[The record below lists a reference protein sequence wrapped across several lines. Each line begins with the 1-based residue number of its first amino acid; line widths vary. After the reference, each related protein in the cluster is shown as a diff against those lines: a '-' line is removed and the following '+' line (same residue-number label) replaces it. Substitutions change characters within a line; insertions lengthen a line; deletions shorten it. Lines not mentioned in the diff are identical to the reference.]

1 MLYLSKFR
9 EVKMKKAISKS
20 FVFIG
25 MAIMIALSLV
35 FTFGAFQTSVLNAAE
50 GEMPIAALD
59 TSLIAVEAYGHDNAR
74 LSTLDIAND
83 IKLNNGSSTVDN
95 WKSETYA
102 WKDIRNFKITLNTDA
117 LADAES
123 YNYTYTLS
131 WTPELIKDKQAFF
144 DTDHTVTV
152 DLLTGTVSTKDE
164 IVKELY
170 FTIDSNTIPGENVY
184 VGSQVLKKANE
195 KNTEDDKKEPTYYQK
210 RGGMGLYIFS
220 YQDPVTGAKQSQIFQ
235 LKPDSVDSLSKPII
249 SVKAISSIGSIKD
262 AFLFSI
268 DASYKFVN
276 REQIYWSVTGTGKD
290 GRSYVL
296 TPEEITNPN
305 TTNAIFPH
313 ESVERRGQSFTFD
326 PGIEGTWKAE
336 CRIFKEDL
344 TTTHE
349 VAISAKVSTVKGLST
364 QSIIWIVVGAAAAA
378 GIAVAVVI
386 VISIKKE
393 KVY

>member
-9 EVKMKKAISKS
+9 EVRMKKAISKS

-50 GEMPIAALD
+50 GEMNIAALD

-83 IKLNNGSSTVDN
+83 IQLNNGSSTVDN

-117 LADAES
+117 LADAEF
-123 YNYTYTLS
+123 YNYKYTLS
-131 WTPELIKDKQAFF
+131 WTPELIKEVTDPDTDQTRKVASF

-184 VGSQVLKKANE
+184 IGSSTLGE
-195 KNTEDDKKEPTYYQK
+195 KYTK

-235 LKPDSVDSLSKPII
+235 LKPDSVESLSKPII
-249 SVKAISSIGSIKD
+249 SVKAISSKGSVKD

-276 REQIYWSVTGTGKD
+276 RKQIYWSVTGTGKD

-296 TPEEITNPN
+296 TPEDITNPN
-305 TTNAIFPH
+305 TINAIFPH

>member
-35 FTFGAFQTSVLNAAE
+35 FTFGAFQTSALNAAE
-50 GEMPIAALD
+50 GEMNIAALD

-117 LADAES
+117 LADAEF
-123 YNYTYTLS
+123 YNYKYTLS
-131 WTPELIKDKQAFF
+131 WTPELIKNKQAHF
-144 DTDHTVTV
+144 DTDHTITV
-152 DLLTGTVSTKDE
+152 DLLALAPDETVTKDK

-170 FTIDSNTIPGENVY
+170 FTIDSNTIPGENVFI
-184 VGSQVLKKANE
+184 GSSTLGE
-195 KNTEDDKKEPTYYQK
+195 KYTK

-235 LKPDSVDSLSKPII
+235 LKPDSVESLSKPII
-249 SVKAISSIGSIKD
+249 SVKAISSKGSVKD

>member
-9 EVKMKKAISKS
+9 EVKMKKAILKS

-35 FTFGAFQTSVLNAAE
+35 FTFGAFQTSALNAAE
-50 GEMPIAALD
+50 GEMNIAALD

-117 LADAES
+117 LADAEF
-123 YNYTYTLS
+123 YNYKYTLS
-131 WTPELIKDKQAFF
+131 WTPELIKDKQALF
-144 DTDHTVTV
+144 DTDHTITV
-152 DLLTGTVSTKDE
+152 DLLALAPDETVTKDK

-170 FTIDSNTIPGENVY
+170 FTIDSNTIPGENVFI
-184 VGSQVLKKANE
+184 GSSTLGE
-195 KNTEDDKKEPTYYQK
+195 KYTK

-235 LKPDSVDSLSKPII
+235 LKPDSVESLSKPII
-249 SVKAISSIGSIKD
+249 SVKAISSKGSVKD

-364 QSIIWIVVGAAAAA
+364 QSIIWIVVGAAATA

>member
-1 MLYLSKFR
+1 
-9 EVKMKKAISKS
+9 MKKAILKS

-59 TSLIAVEAYGHDNAR
+59 TSLITVKAYNHDNAI
-74 LSTLDIAND
+74 LPTLDIAND
-83 IKLNNGSSTVDN
+83 IQLKNGSSAVDN

-117 LADAES
+117 LADAEF
-123 YNYTYTLS
+123 YNYKYTLS
-131 WTPELIKDKQAFF
+131 WTPELIKDKQALF
-144 DTDHTVTV
+144 DTDHTITV
-152 DLLTGTVSTKDE
+152 DLLAPDETVTKDK

-170 FTIDSNTIPGENVY
+170 FTIDSNTIPGENVFI
-184 VGSQVLKKANE
+184 GSSTLGE
-195 KNTEDDKKEPTYYQK
+195 KYTK

-235 LKPDSVDSLSKPII
+235 LKPDSVESLSKPII
-249 SVKAISSIGSIKD
+249 SVKAISSKGSVKD

-296 TPEEITNPN
+296 TPKEITNPN
-305 TTNAIFPH
+305 TINAIFPH
-313 ESVERRGQSFTFD
+313 ESVERTGQSFTFD
-326 PGIEGTWKAE
+326 PGIEGTWIAE
-336 CRIFKEDL
+336 CLIRDEALNPTNIR
-344 TTTHE
+344 
-349 VAISAKVSTVKGLST
+349 VISPKVSTVKGLST

>member
-35 FTFGAFQTSVLNAAE
+35 FTFGAFQTSALNAAE
-50 GEMPIAALD
+50 GEMNIAALD

-83 IKLNNGSSTVDN
+83 IQLNNGSSTVDN
-95 WKSETYA
+95 WKAETYA

-117 LADAES
+117 LADAEF
-123 YNYTYTLS
+123 YNYKYTLS
-131 WTPELIKDKQAFF
+131 WTPELIKDKQALF

-164 IVKELY
+164 IVKEFY

-184 VGSQVLKKANE
+184 IGSSSLGE
-195 KNTEDDKKEPTYYQK
+195 KYTK

-235 LKPDSVDSLSKPII
+235 LKPDSVESLSKPII
-249 SVKAISSIGSIKD
+249 SIKAISSKGSLKD

-268 DASYKFVN
+268 DASYKFVD

-313 ESVERRGQSFTFD
+313 QSVERRGQSFKFD

>member
-1 MLYLSKFR
+1 
-9 EVKMKKAISKS
+9 MKKAILKS

-50 GEMPIAALD
+50 GEMNIAALD

-83 IKLNNGSSTVDN
+83 IQLNNGSSTVDN

-117 LADAES
+117 LADAEF
-123 YNYTYTLS
+123 YNYKYTLS
-131 WTPELIKDKQAFF
+131 WTPELIKDKQALF
-144 DTDHTVTV
+144 DTDHTITV
-152 DLLTGTVSTKDE
+152 DLLALAPDETVTKDK

-170 FTIDSNTIPGENVY
+170 FTIDSNAIPGENVY
-184 VGSQVLKKANE
+184 IGSSTLGE
-195 KNTEDDKKEPTYYQK
+195 KYTK

-235 LKPDSVDSLSKPII
+235 LKPDSVESLSKPII
-249 SVKAISSIGSIKD
+249 SVKAISSKGSVKD

>member
-1 MLYLSKFR
+1 
-9 EVKMKKAISKS
+9 MKKAILKS

-50 GEMPIAALD
+50 GEMNIAALD

-117 LADAES
+117 LADAEF
-123 YNYTYTLS
+123 YNYKYTLS
-131 WTPELIKDKQAFF
+131 WTPELIKDKQASF

-184 VGSQVLKKANE
+184 IGSSTLGE
-195 KNTEDDKKEPTYYQK
+195 KYTK

-235 LKPDSVDSLSKPII
+235 LKPDSVESLSKPII
-249 SVKAISSIGSIKD
+249 SVKAISSKGSVKD

-276 REQIYWSVTGTGKD
+276 RKQIYWSVTGTGKD

-296 TPEEITNPN
+296 TPEDIKNPN
-305 TTNAIFPH
+305 TINAIFPH

>member
-35 FTFGAFQTSVLNAAE
+35 FTFGAFQTSALNAAE
-50 GEMPIAALD
+50 GEMNIAALD

-83 IKLNNGSSTVDN
+83 IQLNNGSSTVDN

-117 LADAES
+117 LADAEF
-123 YNYTYTLS
+123 YNYKYTLS
-131 WTPELIKDKQAFF
+131 WTPELIKEVLDPDTDQTRKVASF
-144 DTDHTVTV
+144 DTNHTITV
-152 DLLTGTVSTKDE
+152 DLLAPDETVTKDK

-170 FTIDSNTIPGENVY
+170 FTIDSNTIPGENVFI
-184 VGSQVLKKANE
+184 GSSTLGE
-195 KNTEDDKKEPTYYQK
+195 KYTK

-235 LKPDSVDSLSKPII
+235 LKPDSVESLSKPII
-249 SVKAISSIGSIKD
+249 SVKAISSKGSVKD

-296 TPEEITNPN
+296 TPEEIKNPN

-313 ESVERRGQSFTFD
+313 ESVERTGQSFTFD
-326 PGIEGTWKAE
+326 PGIEGTWIAE
-336 CRIFKEDL
+336 CLIRDEALNPTNIR
-344 TTTHE
+344 
-349 VAISAKVSTVKGLST
+349 VISPKVSTVKGLST

>member
-35 FTFGAFQTSVLNAAE
+35 FTFGAFQTSALNAAE
-50 GEMPIAALD
+50 GEMNIAALD

-83 IKLNNGSSTVDN
+83 IQLNNGSSTVDN
-95 WKSETYA
+95 WKAETYA
-102 WKDIRNFKITLNTDA
+102 WKDIHNFKITLNTDA
-117 LADAES
+117 LADAEF
-123 YNYTYTLS
+123 YNYKYTLS
-131 WTPELIKDKQAFF
+131 WTPELIKDKQALF

-170 FTIDSNTIPGENVY
+170 FTVDSNNIAGQNVY
-184 VGSQVLKKANE
+184 IGSNTLGE
-195 KNTEDDKKEPTYYQK
+195 KYTK

-235 LKPDSVDSLSKPII
+235 LKPDSVESLSKPII
-249 SVKAISSIGSIKD
+249 SIKAISSKGSLKD

-268 DASYKFVN
+268 DASYKFVD

-313 ESVERRGQSFTFD
+313 QSVERRGQSFKFD

>member
-1 MLYLSKFR
+1 
-9 EVKMKKAISKS
+9 MKKAISKS

-59 TSLIAVEAYGHDNAR
+59 TSLITVKAYNHDNAI
-74 LSTLDIAND
+74 LPTLDIAND
-83 IKLNNGSSTVDN
+83 IRLTNGSSKVDN

-102 WKDIRNFKITLNTDA
+102 WKDVRYFKIELNTDA
-117 LADAES
+117 LTDAEF
-123 YNYTYTLS
+123 YNYKYTLS
-131 WTPELIKDKQAFF
+131 WTPELIKEKVDDPDTDQTRKVASF

-184 VGSQVLKKANE
+184 IGSSTLGE
-195 KNTEDDKKEPTYYQK
+195 KYTK

-235 LKPDSVDSLSKPII
+235 LKPDSVESLSKPII
-249 SVKAISSIGSIKD
+249 SVKAISSKGSVKD

>member
-9 EVKMKKAISKS
+9 EVKMKKAILKS

-35 FTFGAFQTSVLNAAE
+35 FTFGAFQTSALNAAE
-50 GEMPIAALD
+50 GEMNIAALD

-117 LADAES
+117 LADAEF
-123 YNYTYTLS
+123 YNYKYTLS
-131 WTPELIKDKQAFF
+131 WTPELIKDKQALF
-144 DTDHTVTV
+144 DTDHTITV
-152 DLLTGTVSTKDE
+152 DLLALAPDETVTKDK

-170 FTIDSNTIPGENVY
+170 FTIDSNTIPGENVFI
-184 VGSQVLKKANE
+184 GSSTLGE
-195 KNTEDDKKEPTYYQK
+195 KYTK

-235 LKPDSVDSLSKPII
+235 LKPDSVESLSKPII
-249 SVKAISSIGSIKD
+249 SVKAISSKGSVKD

>member
-50 GEMPIAALD
+50 GEMNIAALD

-117 LADAES
+117 LADAEF
-123 YNYTYTLS
+123 YNYKYTLS
-131 WTPELIKDKQAFF
+131 WTPELIKDKQALF
-144 DTDHTVTV
+144 DTDHTITV
-152 DLLTGTVSTKDE
+152 DLLALAPDETVTKDK

-170 FTIDSNTIPGENVY
+170 FTIDSNTIPGENVFI
-184 VGSQVLKKANE
+184 GSSTLGE
-195 KNTEDDKKEPTYYQK
+195 KYTK

-235 LKPDSVDSLSKPII
+235 LKPDSVESLSKPIV
-249 SVKAISSIGSIKD
+249 SVKAISSKGSVKD

-378 GIAVAVVI
+378 GIAVAIVI

>member
-1 MLYLSKFR
+1 
-9 EVKMKKAISKS
+9 MKKAILKS

-59 TSLIAVEAYGHDNAR
+59 TSLITVKAYNHDNAI
-74 LSTLDIAND
+74 LPTLDIAND
-83 IKLNNGSSTVDN
+83 IQLKNGSSTVDN

-117 LADAES
+117 LADAEF
-123 YNYTYTLS
+123 YNYKYTLS
-131 WTPELIKDKQAFF
+131 WTPELIKEVPDPDTDQTRKVASF

-184 VGSQVLKKANE
+184 IGSSTLGE
-195 KNTEDDKKEPTYYQK
+195 KYTK

-235 LKPDSVDSLSKPII
+235 LKPDSVESLSKPII
-249 SVKAISSIGSIKD
+249 SVKAISSKGSVKD

>member
-1 MLYLSKFR
+1 
-9 EVKMKKAISKS
+9 MKKAISKS

-35 FTFGAFQTSVLNAAE
+35 FTFGAFQTNALNAAE
-50 GEMPIAALD
+50 GGMTIAALD

-74 LSTLDIAND
+74 LSTLDISND
-83 IKLNNGSSTVDN
+83 IQLKNASSTVDN
-95 WKSETYA
+95 WKAETYA

-123 YNYTYTLS
+123 YNYTYTIS
-131 WTPELIKDKQAFF
+131 WTPELIKNNTAYF

-152 DLLTGTVSTKDE
+152 DLLTGTVSTKDK

-184 VGSQVLKKANE
+184 IGSSTLGE
-195 KNTEDDKKEPTYYQK
+195 KYTK

-235 LKPDSVDSLSKPII
+235 LKPDSVESLSKPII
-249 SVKAISSIGSIKD
+249 SVKAISSKGSVKD

>member
-35 FTFGAFQTSVLNAAE
+35 FTFGAFQTSILNAAE
-50 GEMPIAALD
+50 GEMNIAALD

-117 LADAES
+117 LADAEF
-123 YNYTYTLS
+123 YNYKYTLS
-131 WTPELIKDKQAFF
+131 WTPELIKDKQALF
-144 DTDHTVTV
+144 DTDHTITV
-152 DLLTGTVSTKDE
+152 DLLALAPDETVTKDK

-170 FTIDSNTIPGENVY
+170 FTIDSNTIPGENVFI
-184 VGSQVLKKANE
+184 GSSTLGE
-195 KNTEDDKKEPTYYQK
+195 KYTK

-235 LKPDSVDSLSKPII
+235 LKPDSVESLSKPII
-249 SVKAISSIGSIKD
+249 SVKAISSKGSVKD

>member
-1 MLYLSKFR
+1 
-9 EVKMKKAISKS
+9 MKKAISKS

-35 FTFGAFQTSVLNAAE
+35 FTFGAFQTSALNAAE
-50 GEMPIAALD
+50 GEMNIAALD

-83 IKLNNGSSTVDN
+83 IQLNNGSSTVDN

-117 LADAES
+117 LADAEF
-123 YNYTYTLS
+123 YNYKYTLS
-131 WTPELIKDKQAFF
+131 WTPELIKEVTDPDTDQTRKVASF

-184 VGSQVLKKANE
+184 IGSSTLGE
-195 KNTEDDKKEPTYYQK
+195 KYTK

-235 LKPDSVDSLSKPII
+235 LKPDFVESLSKPII
-249 SVKAISSIGSIKD
+249 SVKAISSKGSVKD

-276 REQIYWSVTGTGKD
+276 RKQIYWSVTGTGKD

-296 TPEEITNPN
+296 TPEDITNPN
-305 TTNAIFPH
+305 TINAIFPH

>member
-35 FTFGAFQTSVLNAAE
+35 FTFGAFQTSALNAAE
-50 GEMPIAALD
+50 GEMNIAALD

-83 IKLNNGSSTVDN
+83 IKLKNASSTVDN

-117 LADAES
+117 LADAEF
-123 YNYTYTLS
+123 YNYKYTLS
-131 WTPELIKDKQAFF
+131 WTPELIKDKQALF
-144 DTDHTVTV
+144 DTDHTITV
-152 DLLTGTVSTKDE
+152 DLLALAPDETVTKDK

-170 FTIDSNTIPGENVY
+170 FTIDSNTIPGENVFI
-184 VGSQVLKKANE
+184 GSSTLGE
-195 KNTEDDKKEPTYYQK
+195 KYTK

-235 LKPDSVDSLSKPII
+235 LKPDSVESLSKPII
-249 SVKAISSIGSIKD
+249 SVKAISSKGSVKD

>member
-1 MLYLSKFR
+1 
-9 EVKMKKAISKS
+9 MKKAISKS

-83 IKLNNGSSTVDN
+83 IKLKNGSSTVDN

-117 LADAES
+117 LTDAEF
-123 YNYTYTLS
+123 YNYKYTLS
-131 WTPELIKDKQAFF
+131 WTPELIKEKVADF
-144 DTDHTVTV
+144 DTDHTITV
-152 DLLTGTVSTKDE
+152 DLLALAPDETVTKDK

-170 FTIDSNTIPGENVY
+170 FTIDSNTIAGENVY
-184 VGSQVLKKANE
+184 VGSQVLKKADE
-195 KNTEDDKKEPTYYQK
+195 KNTKDDKKEPTYYQK

-235 LKPDSVDSLSKPII
+235 LKPDSVESLSKPII
-249 SVKAISSIGSIKD
+249 SVKAISSKGSVKD

>member
-83 IKLNNGSSTVDN
+83 IKLKNGSSTVDN

-117 LADAES
+117 LTDAEF
-123 YNYTYTLS
+123 YNYKYTLS
-131 WTPELIKDKQAFF
+131 WTPELIKEKVADF
-144 DTDHTVTV
+144 DTDHTITV
-152 DLLTGTVSTKDE
+152 DLLALAPDETVTKDK

-170 FTIDSNTIPGENVY
+170 FTIDSNTIPGENVFI
-184 VGSQVLKKANE
+184 GSSTLGE
-195 KNTEDDKKEPTYYQK
+195 KYTK

-235 LKPDSVDSLSKPII
+235 LKPDSVESLSKPII
-249 SVKAISSIGSIKD
+249 SVKAISSKGSVKD

>member
-50 GEMPIAALD
+50 GEMNIAALD

-83 IKLNNGSSTVDN
+83 IKLKNASSTVDN

-117 LADAES
+117 LADAEF
-123 YNYTYTLS
+123 YNYKYTLS
-131 WTPELIKDKQAFF
+131 WTPELIKDKQALF
-144 DTDHTVTV
+144 DTDHTITV
-152 DLLTGTVSTKDE
+152 DLLALAPDETVTKDK

-184 VGSQVLKKANE
+184 IGSSTLGE
-195 KNTEDDKKEPTYYQK
+195 KYTK

-235 LKPDSVDSLSKPII
+235 LKPDSVESLSKPPII
-249 SVKAISSIGSIKD
+249 SVKAISSKGSVKD

>member
-9 EVKMKKAISKS
+9 EVKMKKAILKS

-117 LADAES
+117 LADAEF
-123 YNYTYTLS
+123 YNYKYTLS
-131 WTPELIKDKQAFF
+131 WTPELIKDKQALF
-144 DTDHTVTV
+144 DTDHTITV
-152 DLLTGTVSTKDE
+152 DLLALAPDETVTKDK

-184 VGSQVLKKANE
+184 IGSSTLGE
-195 KNTEDDKKEPTYYQK
+195 KYTK

-220 YQDPVTGAKQSQIFQ
+220 YQDQVTGAKQSQIFQ
-235 LKPDSVDSLSKPII
+235 LKPDSVESLSKPII
-249 SVKAISSIGSIKD
+249 SVKAISSKGSVKD

>member
-35 FTFGAFQTSVLNAAE
+35 FTFGAFQTSALNAAE
-50 GEMPIAALD
+50 GEMNIAALD

-117 LADAES
+117 LADAEF
-123 YNYTYTLS
+123 YNYKYTLS
-131 WTPELIKDKQAFF
+131 WTPELIKNKQALF
-144 DTDHTVTV
+144 DTDHTITV
-152 DLLTGTVSTKDE
+152 DLLALAPDETVTKDK

-170 FTIDSNTIPGENVY
+170 FTIDSNTIPGENVFI
-184 VGSQVLKKANE
+184 GSSTLGE
-195 KNTEDDKKEPTYYQK
+195 KYTK

-235 LKPDSVDSLSKPII
+235 LKPDSVESLSKPII
-249 SVKAISSIGSIKD
+249 SVKAISSKGSVKD

-268 DASYKFVN
+268 DASYKFVD

>member
-35 FTFGAFQTSVLNAAE
+35 FTFGAFQTSILNAAE
-50 GEMPIAALD
+50 GEMNIAALD

-117 LADAES
+117 LADAEF
-123 YNYTYTLS
+123 YNYKYTLS
-131 WTPELIKDKQAFF
+131 WTPELIKDKQALF
-144 DTDHTVTV
+144 DTDHTITV
-152 DLLTGTVSTKDE
+152 DLLALAPDETVTKDK

-170 FTIDSNTIPGENVY
+170 FTIDSNTIPGEHVY
-184 VGSQVLKKANE
+184 IGSSTLGE
-195 KNTEDDKKEPTYYQK
+195 KYTK

-235 LKPDSVDSLSKPII
+235 LKPDSVESLSKPII
-249 SVKAISSIGSIKD
+249 SVKAISSKGSVKD

>member
-35 FTFGAFQTSVLNAAE
+35 FTFGAFQTNALNAAE
-50 GEMPIAALD
+50 GGMTIAALD

-74 LSTLDIAND
+74 LSTLDISND
-83 IKLNNGSSTVDN
+83 IQLKNASSTVDN
-95 WKSETYA
+95 WKAETYA

-123 YNYTYTLS
+123 YNYTYTIS
-131 WTPELIKDKQAFF
+131 WTPELIKNNTAYF

-152 DLLTGTVSTKDE
+152 DLLTGTVSTKDK

-184 VGSQVLKKANE
+184 IGSSTLGE
-195 KNTEDDKKEPTYYQK
+195 KYTK

-235 LKPDSVDSLSKPII
+235 LKPDSVESLSKPII
-249 SVKAISSIGSIKD
+249 SVKAISSKGSVKD

-290 GRSYVL
+290 GISYVL

>member
-35 FTFGAFQTSVLNAAE
+35 FTFGAFQTSALNAAE
-50 GEMPIAALD
+50 GEMNIAALD

-83 IKLNNGSSTVDN
+83 IQLNNGSSTVDN
-95 WKSETYA
+95 WKAETYA

-117 LADAES
+117 LADAEF
-123 YNYTYTLS
+123 YNYKYTLS
-131 WTPELIKDKQAFF
+131 WTPELIKDKQALF
-144 DTDHTVTV
+144 DTDHTITV
-152 DLLTGTVSTKDE
+152 DLLAPDETVTKDK

-184 VGSQVLKKANE
+184 IGSSSLGE
-195 KNTEDDKKEPTYYQK
+195 KYTK

-235 LKPDSVDSLSKPII
+235 LKPDSVESLSKPII
-249 SVKAISSIGSIKD
+249 SIKAISSKGSLKD

-268 DASYKFVN
+268 DASYKFVD

-313 ESVERRGQSFTFD
+313 QSVERRGQSFKFD

>member
-9 EVKMKKAISKS
+9 EVKMKKAILKS

-50 GEMPIAALD
+50 GEMNIAALD

-117 LADAES
+117 LADAEF
-123 YNYTYTLS
+123 YNYKYTLS
-131 WTPELIKDKQAFF
+131 WTPELIKDKQALF
-144 DTDHTVTV
+144 DTDHTITV
-152 DLLTGTVSTKDE
+152 DLLALAPDETVTKDK

-184 VGSQVLKKANE
+184 IGSSTLGE
-195 KNTEDDKKEPTYYQK
+195 KYTK

-235 LKPDSVDSLSKPII
+235 LKPDSVESLSKPII
-249 SVKAISSIGSIKD
+249 SVKAISSKGSVKD

>member
-50 GEMPIAALD
+50 GEMTIAALD

-83 IKLNNGSSTVDN
+83 IQLNNGSSTVDN

-117 LADAES
+117 LADAEF
-123 YNYTYTLS
+123 YNYKYTLS
-131 WTPELIKDKQAFF
+131 WTPELIKNKQALF
-144 DTDHTVTV
+144 DTDHTITV
-152 DLLTGTVSTKDE
+152 DLLALAPDETVTKDK

-184 VGSQVLKKANE
+184 IGSSTLGE
-195 KNTEDDKKEPTYYQK
+195 KYTK

-235 LKPDSVDSLSKPII
+235 LKPDSVESLSKPII
-249 SVKAISSIGSIKD
+249 SVKAISSKGSVKD

-268 DASYKFVN
+268 DASYKFVD

-336 CRIFKEDL
+336 CHIFKEDL

>member
-35 FTFGAFQTSVLNAAE
+35 FTFGAFQTSALNAAE
-50 GEMPIAALD
+50 GEMNIAALD

-117 LADAES
+117 LADAEF
-123 YNYTYTLS
+123 YNYKYTLS
-131 WTPELIKDKQAFF
+131 WTPELIKDKQALF
-144 DTDHTVTV
+144 DTDHTITV
-152 DLLTGTVSTKDE
+152 DLLALAPDETVTKDK

-170 FTIDSNTIPGENVY
+170 FTIDSNTIPGENVFI
-184 VGSQVLKKANE
+184 GSSTLGE
-195 KNTEDDKKEPTYYQK
+195 KYTK

-235 LKPDSVDSLSKPII
+235 LKPDSVESLSKPII
-249 SVKAISSIGSIKD
+249 SVKAISSKGSVKD

>member
-35 FTFGAFQTSVLNAAE
+35 FAFGAFQASALNAAE
-50 GEMPIAALD
+50 GGMNIAALD

-83 IKLNNGSSTVDN
+83 IQLNNGSSTVDN

-102 WKDIRNFKITLNTDA
+102 WKDIRNFKVTLNTDA

-123 YNYTYTLS
+123 YNYKYTLS
-131 WTPELIKDKQAFF
+131 WTPELIKNNKALF
-144 DTDHTVTV
+144 DTDHTVTI
-152 DLLTGTVSTKDE
+152 DLASGEDVAKDD
-164 IVKELY
+164 IIKELY
-170 FTIDSNTIPGENVY
+170 FTVDSNTVAGQNVY
-184 VGSQVLKKANE
+184 IGSNTLGE
-195 KNTEDDKKEPTYYQK
+195 KYTK

-235 LKPDSVDSLSKPII
+235 LKPESVESLSKPII
-249 SVKAISSIGSIKD
+249 SVKAISSKESVKD

-268 DASYKFVN
+268 DASYKFVD

-305 TTNAIFPH
+305 TTNAIFPQQA
-313 ESVERRGQSFTFD
+313 VERRGQSFTFD

-349 VAISAKVSTVKGLST
+349 VAVSEKVSTVKGLST

>member
-1 MLYLSKFR
+1 
-9 EVKMKKAISKS
+9 MKKAILKS

-59 TSLIAVEAYGHDNAR
+59 TSLITVKAYNHDNAI
-74 LSTLDIAND
+74 LPTLDIAND
-83 IKLNNGSSTVDN
+83 IQLKNGSSTVDN

-117 LADAES
+117 LADAEF
-123 YNYTYTLS
+123 YNYKYTLS
-131 WTPELIKDKQAFF
+131 WTPELIKEVPDPDTDQTRKVASF

-184 VGSQVLKKANE
+184 IGSSTLGE
-195 KNTEDDKKEPTYYQK
+195 KYTK

-235 LKPDSVDSLSKPII
+235 LKPDSVESLSKPII
-249 SVKAISSIGSIKD
+249 SVKAISSKGSVKD

-276 REQIYWSVTGTGKD
+276 RKQIYWSVTGTGKD

-296 TPEEITNPN
+296 TPEDIKNPN
-305 TTNAIFPH
+305 TINAIFPH

>member
-59 TSLIAVEAYGHDNAR
+59 TSLITVKAYNHDNAI
-74 LSTLDIAND
+74 LPTLDIAND
-83 IKLNNGSSTVDN
+83 IRLTNGSSKVDN

-102 WKDIRNFKITLNTDA
+102 WKDVRYFKIELNTDA
-117 LADAES
+117 LTDAEF
-123 YNYTYTLS
+123 YNYKYTLS
-131 WTPELIKDKQAFF
+131 WTPELIKEKVDDPDTDQTRKVASF

-184 VGSQVLKKANE
+184 IGSSTLGE
-195 KNTEDDKKEPTYYQK
+195 KYTK

-235 LKPDSVDSLSKPII
+235 LKPDSVESLSKPII
-249 SVKAISSIGSIKD
+249 SVKAISSKGSVKD

>member
-35 FTFGAFQTSVLNAAE
+35 FTFGAFQTSILNAAE
-50 GEMPIAALD
+50 GEMNIAALD

-117 LADAES
+117 LADAEF
-123 YNYTYTLS
+123 YNYKYTLS
-131 WTPELIKDKQAFF
+131 WTPELIKDKQALF
-144 DTDHTVTV
+144 DTDHTITV
-152 DLLTGTVSTKDE
+152 DLLALAPDETVTKDK

-170 FTIDSNTIPGENVY
+170 FTIDSNTIPGENVFI
-184 VGSQVLKKANE
+184 GSSTLGE
-195 KNTEDDKKEPTYYQK
+195 KYTK

-235 LKPDSVDSLSKPII
+235 LKPDSVESLSKPIV
-249 SVKAISSIGSIKD
+249 SVKAISSKGSVKD

>member
-9 EVKMKKAISKS
+9 EVKMKKAILKS

-117 LADAES
+117 LADAEF
-123 YNYTYTLS
+123 YNYKYTLS
-131 WTPELIKDKQAFF
+131 WTPELIKDKQALF
-144 DTDHTVTV
+144 DTDHTITV
-152 DLLTGTVSTKDE
+152 DLLALAPDETVTKDK

-170 FTIDSNTIPGENVY
+170 FTIDSNTIPGENVFI
-184 VGSQVLKKANE
+184 GSSTLGE
-195 KNTEDDKKEPTYYQK
+195 KYTK

-235 LKPDSVDSLSKPII
+235 LKPDSVESLSKPII
-249 SVKAISSIGSIKD
+249 SVKAISSKGSVKD

>member
-117 LADAES
+117 LTDAEF
-123 YNYTYTLS
+123 YNYKYTLS
-131 WTPELIKDKQAFF
+131 WTPELIKEVLDPDTDQTRKVASF
-144 DTDHTVTV
+144 DTNHTVTV

-184 VGSQVLKKANE
+184 IGSSTLGE
-195 KNTEDDKKEPTYYQK
+195 KYTK

-235 LKPDSVDSLSKPII
+235 LKPDSVESLSKPII
-249 SVKAISSIGSIKD
+249 SVKAISSKGSVKD

-276 REQIYWSVTGTGKD
+276 RKQIYWSVTGTGKD

-296 TPEEITNPN
+296 TPEDIKNPN
-305 TTNAIFPH
+305 TINAIFPH

>member
-117 LADAES
+117 LADAEF
-123 YNYTYTLS
+123 YNYKYTLS
-131 WTPELIKDKQAFF
+131 WTPELIKDKQALF
-144 DTDHTVTV
+144 DTDHTITV
-152 DLLTGTVSTKDE
+152 DLLALSPDETVTKDK

-170 FTIDSNTIPGENVY
+170 FTIDSNTIPGENVFI
-184 VGSQVLKKANE
+184 GSSTLGE
-195 KNTEDDKKEPTYYQK
+195 KYTK

-235 LKPDSVDSLSKPII
+235 LKPDSVESLSKPII
-249 SVKAISSIGSIKD
+249 SVKAISSKGSVKD

>member
-59 TSLIAVEAYGHDNAR
+59 TSLITVEAYGHDNAR

-117 LADAES
+117 LADAEF
-123 YNYTYTLS
+123 YNYKYTLS
-131 WTPELIKDKQAFF
+131 WTPELIKDKQALF
-144 DTDHTVTV
+144 DTDHTITV
-152 DLLTGTVSTKDE
+152 DLLALAPDETVTKDK

-170 FTIDSNTIPGENVY
+170 FTIDSNTIPGENVFI
-184 VGSQVLKKANE
+184 GSSTLGE
-195 KNTEDDKKEPTYYQK
+195 KYTK

-220 YQDPVTGAKQSQIFQ
+220 YQDPVTGAKQSQVFQ
-235 LKPDSVDSLSKPII
+235 LKPDSVESLSKPII
-249 SVKAISSIGSIKD
+249 SVKAISSKGSVKD

>member
-1 MLYLSKFR
+1 
-9 EVKMKKAISKS
+9 MKKAISKS

-83 IKLNNGSSTVDN
+83 IQLKNGSSTVDN

-117 LADAES
+117 LADAEF
-123 YNYTYTLS
+123 YNYKYTLS
-131 WTPELIKDKQAFF
+131 WTPELIKDKQALF
-144 DTDHTVTV
+144 DTDHTITV
-152 DLLTGTVSTKDE
+152 DLLALAPDETVTKDK

-170 FTIDSNTIPGENVY
+170 FTIDSNTIPGENVFI
-184 VGSQVLKKANE
+184 GSSTLGE
-195 KNTEDDKKEPTYYQK
+195 KYTK

-220 YQDPVTGAKQSQIFQ
+220 YQDPVTGAKQSQVFQ
-235 LKPDSVDSLSKPII
+235 LKPDSVESLSKPII
-249 SVKAISSIGSIKD
+249 SVKAISSKGSVKD

>member
-9 EVKMKKAISKS
+9 EVKMKKAILKS

-35 FTFGAFQTSVLNAAE
+35 FTFGAFQTSALNAAE
-50 GEMPIAALD
+50 GEMNIAALD

-117 LADAES
+117 LADAEF
-123 YNYTYTLS
+123 YNYKYTLS
-131 WTPELIKDKQAFF
+131 WTPELIKDKQALF
-144 DTDHTVTV
+144 DTDHTITV
-152 DLLTGTVSTKDE
+152 DLLALAPDETVTKDK

-184 VGSQVLKKANE
+184 IGSSTLGE
-195 KNTEDDKKEPTYYQK
+195 KYTK

-235 LKPDSVDSLSKPII
+235 LKPDSVESLSKPII
-249 SVKAISSIGSIKD
+249 SVKAISSKGSVKD

>member
-59 TSLIAVEAYGHDNAR
+59 TSLITVKAYNHDNAI
-74 LSTLDIAND
+74 LPTLDIAND
-83 IKLNNGSSTVDN
+83 IRLTNGSSKVDN

-102 WKDIRNFKITLNTDA
+102 WKDIRYFKIELNTDA
-117 LADAES
+117 LTDAEF
-123 YNYTYTLS
+123 YNYKYTLS
-131 WTPELIKDKQAFF
+131 WTPELIKEKVDDPDTDQTRKVASF

-184 VGSQVLKKANE
+184 IGSSTLGE
-195 KNTEDDKKEPTYYQK
+195 KYTK

-235 LKPDSVDSLSKPII
+235 LKPDSVESLSQPII
-249 SVKAISSIGSIKD
+249 SVKAISSKGSVKD